1 MTLQTPAR
9 SRLRQAGF
17 SLIEMMVALTLGLV
31 LTGVM
36 TAVYLTSKNATRRV
50 DQLSTLQQNVRLAF
64 QFLSADAR
72 MVGYQ
77 GCFTN
82 RSTGF
87 TNSLAVGLGTNFA
100 VGIEGYKYNIAGSAL
115 TLSSSNPANV
125 TTTSSWVN
133 NTNGTS
139 NTIPLTTIA
148 SDGLTPGSDV
158 LVIRTV
164 SGAPIRLTANAV
176 GSATTLSIEN
186 NGAPGKCRD
195 GTTTKVSGLCAGSY
209 AMVASCSSA
218 QAFQVSSAATTL
230 GISGGLSAS
239 NVYPQGSSEAFPL
252 QTVVYYV
259 KRSVSGTTTSLY
271 RRTFDGDW
279 TATSPGTV
287 DAGVEQ
293 ELIEGVENLQVR
305 FGVDTT
311 MPDPDGVIDGT
322 YVAANSVTDWSRVLA
337 VRMSLL
343 THGPAAADVD
353 VTLPAT
359 GKVADVTVTYPTAGT
374 RFDRRVFSTTVA
386 VRNKITYASP

>member
-1 MTLQTPAR
+1 MTLQTSAP

-17 SLIEMMVALTLGLV
+17 SLVEMMVALTLGLV

-36 TAVYLTSKNATRRV
+36 TAIYLTSKSAVRRV

-64 QFLSADAR
+64 QFLSSDAR

-82 RSTGF
+82 RTTGF
-87 TNSLAVGLGTNFA
+87 TNSMSVGLGTNFA
-100 VGIEGYKYNIAGSAL
+100 VGIEGYKYGIAGSAM
-115 TLSSSNPANV
+115 TMSSSNPANIT
-125 TTTSSWVN
+125 TTTSWEN
-133 NTNGTS
+133 NTAGTS
-139 NTIPLTTIA
+139 NTIPITSI
-148 SDGLTPGSDV
+148 SGDGLTPGSDV

-164 SGAPIRLTANAV
+164 SGPPVRLTAAAV
-176 GSATTLSIEN
+176 GSAATLSIEN
-186 NGAPGKCRD
+186 NGTAGKCRD
-195 GTTTKVSGLCAGSY
+195 GTTNKVSGLCARSY
-209 AMVASCSSA
+209 ALIANCSAA
-218 QAFQVSSAATTL
+218 QAFQVSTAATTL
-230 GISGGLSAS
+230 GVTGGLSAS
-239 NVYPQGSSEAFPL
+239 NVYPQASSEVFPL

-259 KRSVSGTTTSLY
+259 KRSADGNTTSLY
-271 RRTFDGDW
+271 RRTFDGDS
-279 TATSPGTV
+279 TGT

-305 FGVDTT
+305 FGLDTT
-311 MPDPDGVIDGT
+311 TEPDGVIDGS
-322 YVAANSVTDWSRVLA
+322 YVAASAVGEWSRVIA

-343 THGPAAADVD
+343 THGPAAAEAD

-359 GKVADVTVTYPTAGT
+359 GKVADVTVTYPTTGT

>member
-1 MTLQTPAR
+1 MTLQTSAPP
-9 SRLRQAGF
+9 RLRQAGF
-17 SLIEMMVALTLGLV
+17 SLVEMMVALTLGLV

-36 TAVYLTSKNATRRV
+36 TAVYLTSKSATRRV

-64 QFLSADAR
+64 QFLSSDAR

-82 RSTGF
+82 RTSGF

-100 VGIEGYKYNIAGSAL
+100 VGVEGYKYNIAGSAL
-115 TLSSSNPANV
+115 TLSSSSPADV
-125 TTTSSWVN
+125 TTAASWVN
-133 NTNGTS
+133 NTVGTS
-139 NTIPLTTIA
+139 TTIPVTSI
-148 SDGLTPGSDV
+148 SSVGLTPGSDV

-164 SGAPIRLTANAV
+164 SGAPIRLTAAAV
-176 GSATTLSIEN
+176 GSATSVSIEN
-186 NGAPGKCRD
+186 NGTPGKCRD
-195 GTTTKVSGLCAGSY
+195 GTTSKVSGLCTGSY
-209 AMVASCSSA
+209 ALIANCSSA

-230 GISGGLSAS
+230 GVTGGLNAS
-239 NVYPQGSSEAFPL
+239 NVYPQASTEVFPL

-259 KRSVSGTTTSLY
+259 RSSGSGTGTSLY
-271 RRTFDGDW
+271 RRTFDGDQ
-279 TATSPGTV
+279 TAAPGSV

-305 FGVDTT
+305 FGLDTT
-311 MPDPDGVIDGT
+311 TEPDGVIDGS
-322 YVAANSVTDWSRVLA
+322 YVAANAVGDWSRVIA

-343 THGPAAADVD
+343 THGPAAAEAD

-359 GKVADVTVTYPTAGT
+359 GKVGDVTVTYPTSGT

>member
-1 MTLQTPAR
+1 MTLQTSAP

-17 SLIEMMVALTLGLV
+17 SLVEMMVALTLGLV

-36 TAVYLTSKNATRRV
+36 TAIYLTSKGATRRV

-82 RSTGF
+82 RTSGF

-100 VGIEGYKYNIAGSAL
+100 IGIEGYKYGITGSAL

-125 TTTSSWVN
+125 STPASWLN
-133 NTNGTS
+133 NTVGTS
-139 NTIPLTTIA
+139 NTIPVTSI
-148 SDGLTPGSDV
+148 SSGGLTPGSDV

-164 SGAPIRLTANAV
+164 AGAPIRLMAAAV
-176 GSATTLSIEN
+176 GSAATLSIEN
-186 NGAPGKCRD
+186 KGAPGKCRN
-195 GTTTKVSGLCAGSY
+195 GTTDKVSGLCTGSY
-209 AMVASCSSA
+209 ALIANCSSA

-230 GISGGLSAS
+230 GVTGGLNAS
-239 NVYPQGSSEAFPL
+239 NIYPQVSSEVFPL

-259 KRSVSGTTTSLY
+259 KSNGTTTSLY
-271 RRTFDGDW
+271 RRTFDGDQ
-279 TATSPGTV
+279 TLVPGAV

-305 FGVDTT
+305 FGLDTT
-311 MPDPDGVIDGT
+311 TEPDGVIDGT
-322 YVAANSVTDWSRVLA
+322 YVAANSVTDWSRVVA

-343 THGPAAADVD
+343 THGPAAAEAD

-359 GKVADVTVTYPTAGT
+359 GKVADVTVTYPTTGT

>member
-1 MTLQTPAR
+1 MTLQTSAP

-17 SLIEMMVALTLGLV
+17 SLVEMMVALTLGLV

-36 TAVYLTSKNATRRV
+36 TSIYLTSKNAVRRV

-64 QFLSADAR
+64 QFLSSDAR

-82 RSTGF
+82 RTTGF

-100 VGIEGYKYNIAGSAL
+100 VGIEGYKYAITGSAL
-115 TLSSSNPANV
+115 TLSSSNPANS
-125 TTTSSWVN
+125 TTAASWEN
-133 NTNGTS
+133 NTTGTS
-139 NTIPLTTIA
+139 NTIPITSIS

-164 SGAPIRLTANAV
+164 SGLPIRLTAAAV

-186 NGAPGKCRD
+186 NGTAGKCGD
-195 GTTTKVSGLCAGSY
+195 GTNKVSGLCPGSY
-209 AMVASCSSA
+209 ALIANCSAA
-218 QAFQVSSAATTL
+218 QAFQVSTAGTTL
-230 GISGGLSAS
+230 GVSGGLSAS
-239 NVYPQGSSEAFPL
+239 NVYPQASSEVFPL

-259 KRSVSGTTTSLY
+259 KRSVSGNTTSLY
-271 RRTFDGDW
+271 RRTFDGDS
-279 TATSPGTV
+279 TRTPPSPS
-287 DAGVEQ
+287 VEQ

-305 FGVDTT
+305 FGLDTT
-311 MPDPDGVIDGT
+311 AEPDGVIDGN
-322 YVAANSVTDWSRVLA
+322 YVAASAVGDWSRVIA

-343 THGPAAADVD
+343 THGAAAAEAD
-353 VTLPAT
+353 VTLPTT
-359 GKVADVTVTYPTAGT
+359 GKVSDVTVTYPTTGT

>member
-1 MTLQTPAR
+1 MTLQTSAPP
-9 SRLRQAGF
+9 RLRQAGF
-17 SLIEMMVALTLGLV
+17 SLVEMMVALTLGLV

-36 TAVYLTSKNATRRV
+36 TAVYLTSKTATRRV

-64 QFLSADAR
+64 QFLSSDAR

-82 RSTGF
+82 RTTGF

-100 VGIEGYKYNIAGSAL
+100 VGIEGYKYGITGSAM
-115 TLSSSNPANV
+115 TMSSSNPSNV
-125 TTTSSWVN
+125 TTTTSWEN
-133 NTNGTS
+133 NTAGTS
-139 NTIPLTTIA
+139 NTIPITSIS

-164 SGAPIRLTANAV
+164 SGQPVRLRAAAV
-176 GSATTLSIEN
+176 GSATTLSIED
-186 NGAPGKCRD
+186 NGTAGKCRD
-195 GTTTKVSGLCAGSY
+195 GTTDKVSGLCARSY
-209 AMVASCSSA
+209 ALIASCSAA
-218 QAFQVSSAATTL
+218 QAFQVSTAATTL
-230 GISGGLSAS
+230 GITGSGLSAS
-239 NVYPQGSSEAFPL
+239 NVYPQASSEVFPL

-259 KRSVSGTTTSLY
+259 KRSANGNTTSLY
-271 RRTFDGDW
+271 RRTFDGDK
-279 TATSPGTV
+279 PGTGT
-287 DAGVEQ
+287 DDGVEQ

-305 FGVDTT
+305 FGLDTT
-311 MPDPDGVIDGT
+311 TEPDGVIDGS
-322 YVAANSVTDWSRVLA
+322 YVAASAVGDWSRVIA

-343 THGPAAADVD
+343 THGPAAAEAD

-359 GKVADVTVTYPTAGT
+359 GKVADVTVTYPTTGT